1 MNWTTYNSAGAALS
15 QSLTDMPV
23 GTITGYAGTT
33 APSGW
38 LLCDGSAVS
47 RTTYAELFGV
57 VSTTY
62 GSGDGSTTFNV
73 PDSSGFIILASS
85 QAARLAAAALPQYV
99 TSLPS
104 SPVDGQ
110 TVVYAADATNGVM
123 WTLRY
128 RAASSSSYK
137 WESVSSTPIYVDS
150 LAEVGNTVLTDN
162 VWSDISSAVSLTIP
176 LSGEY
181 IVESTSSIYSGTAV
195 YVRFGIRNDATD
207 PVATSNDASTLLS
220 ATAWANVS
228 QRRVMTITANKVIKV
243 RYLFTNSGGTG
254 GTGYRRNTSLYARPV
269 RVG

>member
-23 GTITGYAGTT
+23 GTITGYAGAT

-57 VSTTY
+57 VGTTY

-137 WESVSSTPIYVDS
+137 WEFVGGSNLSSSVAASANRTNTAYGSLTPSVTLPLAGDYEVSFGAGLSNPNNGQVSYLAPDTGTPANDDNAASAYTYNATSSYRDD
-150 LAEVGNTVLTDN
+150 NTFQVARTVVLTGR
-162 VWSDISSAVSLTIP
+162 SA
-176 LSGEY
+176 
-181 IVESTSSIYSGTAV
+181 
-195 YVRFGIRNDATD
+195 
-207 PVATSNDASTLLS
+207 S
-220 ATAWANVS
+220 ATLQLYYRA
-228 QRRVMTITANKVIKV
+228 
-243 RYLFTNSGGTG
+243 TG
-254 GTGYRRNTSLYARPV
+254 GTVAADRRWISATPV

>member
-1 MNWTTYNSAGAALS
+1 MGWTTYNSAGAALS

-23 GTITGYAGTT
+23 GTITGYAGAT

-73 PDSSGFIILASS
+73 PDSSGFIILATS

-137 WESVSSTPIYVDS
+137 WEFVGGPP
-150 LAEVGNTVLTDN
+150 LANDVLTQETTTSTTYTN
-162 VWSDISSAVSLTIP
+162 LATTGPSLTVP
-176 LSGEY
+176 LAGDYQLLFGCENYNNGANINVMS
-181 IVESTSSIYSGTAV
+181 VAV
-195 YVRFGIRNDATD
+195 GASAATD
-207 PVATSNDASTLLS
+207 TEGAEAGMSG
-220 ATAWANVS
+220 
-228 QRRVMTITANKVIKV
+228 ANKVLWSERQTYRTGVSASTAFVAKYRV
-243 RYLFTNSGGTG
+243 TAGTG
-254 GTGYRRNTSLYARPV
+254 SWRNRVMRITPV